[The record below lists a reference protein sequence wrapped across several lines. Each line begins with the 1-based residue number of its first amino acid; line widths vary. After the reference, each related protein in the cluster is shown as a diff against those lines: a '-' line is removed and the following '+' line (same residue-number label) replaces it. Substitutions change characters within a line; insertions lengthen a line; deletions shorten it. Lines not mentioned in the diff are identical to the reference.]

1 MMETQTIMPPAE
13 LAMEATRKKKRRMKK
28 KKKLPPVL
36 NDNEIEYLNMGVF
49 NPSYKG
55 KKESISVA
63 KPIEK
68 K

>member
-1 MMETQTIMPPAE
+1 MNENQTIMPIE
-13 LAMEATRKKKRRMKK
+13 LASEATKIKKKRMKK

-49 NPSYKG
+49 NPSYQG
-55 KKESISVA
+55 KIESIPVA